1 MIYLVCPICGYAI
14 DIFTEEEASNPVRSK
29 RMKYLLT
36 RDQICPNCI
45 NVIPKCEKIEAN
57 ESEIPIIKVELGQ
70 DEQNQFSQYLKNK
83 GYVVGTKFALD
94 EFRGGKK

>member
-29 RMKYLLT
+29 RMKYLMT
-36 RDQICPNCI
+36 RDQVCPNCI
-45 NVIPKCEKIEAN
+45 NAIPKCEKIEAAEN
-57 ESEIPIIKVELGQ
+57 NIPILRVNIDKAESE
-70 DEQNQFSQYLKNK
+70 QFSRYLKEK
-83 GYVVGTKFALD
+83 GYVIGTEFALN